1 MPALGFWPYLNIPID
16 VMKYVGAGGQ
26 VVNSLNVDKGITTFV
41 TNVNVNSHVENIGIR
56 IL

>member
-1 MPALGFWPYLNIPID
+1 MPALGFWSYLNIPID